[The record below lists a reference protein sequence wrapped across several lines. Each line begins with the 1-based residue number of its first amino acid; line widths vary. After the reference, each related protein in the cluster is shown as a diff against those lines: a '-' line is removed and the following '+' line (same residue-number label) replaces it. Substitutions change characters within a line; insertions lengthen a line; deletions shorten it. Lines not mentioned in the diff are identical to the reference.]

1 MLLRLPYQT
10 QQCLPMDSSYVRSSW
25 EHFTEWHL
33 SLRIPGIWPP
43 TYLANIA
50 HHYILCLVGDC
61 TFLIE
66 IYVHNTPKFIHV
78 QHSTVLIHFIH
89 TLSFLRSESR
99 PSHSFT
105 WSSANLPTISNNLT
119 ASEQNHTQQGIR
131 YPFLRNNNGIHLI
144 ALASCAPARHVPG
157 FETLV
162 ASSSDMFRNSG
173 TTFSTHLNLTSST
186 NGGLFIM
193 NFTWHSLLRR
203 VLNIERWS
211 KLHSRWRERTQVR
224 CFY

>member
-10 QQCLPMDSSYVRSSW
+10 QQCLPMDSSYARSSW
-25 EHFTEWHL
+25 EHFTEWHVF
-33 SLRIPGIWPP
+33 LRIPRIWPP

-50 HHYILCLVGDC
+50 RHYILCLCGRLHISHRNIC
-61 TFLIE
+61 TQ
-66 IYVHNTPKFIHV
+66 YTKIH
-78 QHSTVLIHFIH
+78 SRTAPCSSHFIH
-89 TLSFLRSESR
+89 TLSFLRSDSR

-119 ASEQNHTQQGIR
+119 ASEQKRTLQDIK
-131 YPFLRNNNGIHLI
+131 YPFLRNNNGIHLT
-144 ALASCAPARHVPG
+144 ALASCASARHVPG

-173 TTFSTHLNLTSST
+173 TTFSTHLNLTSGT
-186 NGGLFIM
+186 NGELFVM
-193 NFTWHSLLRR
+193 NFTCHSLLRR
-203 VLNIERWS
+203 VLNIERWP